1 MLQAVTLE
9 RCKYQPKMTDEGII
23 NGFRSLYLHC
33 DMLSKWG
40 SGGYRVDRRC
50 GVVEVKGV
58 TELLGSTEL
67 GGVAELGGVQ
77 S

>member
-1 MLQAVTLE
+1 MKWQYV
-9 RCKYQPKMTDEGII
+9 
-23 NGFRSLYLHC
+23 
-33 DMLSKWG
+33 SKWG
-40 SGGYRVDRRC
+40 SEGYGVDWRC

-67 GGVAELGGVQ
+67 GGVAELSGDPELGGGPELRWRSGVGVEVQ